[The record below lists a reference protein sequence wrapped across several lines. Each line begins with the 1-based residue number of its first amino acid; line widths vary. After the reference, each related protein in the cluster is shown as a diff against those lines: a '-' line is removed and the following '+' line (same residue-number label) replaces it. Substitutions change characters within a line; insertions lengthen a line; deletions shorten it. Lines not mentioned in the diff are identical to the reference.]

1 MWYIKQLYTLYTI
14 GRQWYVQLLFTVV
27 CRLLYVIYSSYVK
40 LAHIIIVLLW
50 LHLYLQC
57 AYKNKTQYNCTARY
71 TADALL
77 LNLDGTTKNALR
89 AYYGLHCPQVST
101 TMGTLHISNC
111 TALIS
116 QFALL
121 IPHWFD
127 EKKDNAVAL
136 PGTQP
141 MHCC

>member
-27 CRLLYVIYSSYVK
+27 CRLLYVIYSSYVQ

-57 AYKNKTQYNCTARY
+57 AFKNKAQCNGTARY
-71 TADALL
+71 TSDALL
-77 LNLDGTTKNALR
+77 LNLDGTIKNALR

-111 TALIS
+111 TALIP
-116 QFALL
+116 QVALL